1 MLVVL
6 RPAAAAAEA
15 ATVPGTGA
23 WEDALA
29 VVVVAGTRR
38 LVVVGPAGTA
48 EKGGAADEDAPVP
61 LIDAWCGERMA
72 GGACN

>member
-1 MLVVL
+1 
-6 RPAAAAAEA
+6 
-15 ATVPGTGA
+15 
-23 WEDALA
+23 
-29 VVVVAGTRR
+29 
-38 LVVVGPAGTA
+38 VVGPAGTV